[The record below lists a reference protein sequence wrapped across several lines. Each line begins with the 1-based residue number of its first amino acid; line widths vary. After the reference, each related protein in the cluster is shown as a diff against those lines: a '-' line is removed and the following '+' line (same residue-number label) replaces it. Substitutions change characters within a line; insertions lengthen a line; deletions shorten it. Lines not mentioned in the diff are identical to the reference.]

1 MKSTALARR
10 LGTAA
15 LSAVV
20 VATSATLPAAA
31 DDGTLL
37 AETESATTFRAWYRE
52 DATYA
57 VMSAAEL
64 SSLMPTTYAAGETV
78 TATSPSGVATAVVS
92 SPASDG
98 TVDLPQGAGGPVNAG
113 GIWNLANSNG
123 AHARIGIA
131 WAVFDDGGTLAETA
145 AGTGFIADA
154 AQAGPDRKAKKSE
167 VPPVAYSGDDW
178 TAVATSATLPAATV
192 TFTPP
197 EGSGLE
203 ATTWDDLSG
212 GNGARAF
219 TFNARGVWTV
229 TLTFA
234 NNTTRTAHINIQT
247 AGFVL
252 IVK

>member
-1 MKSTALARR
+1 MKGTTLVRR

-20 VATSATLPAAA
+20 VATSATLPAA

-37 AETESATTFRAWYRE
+37 AETGSAAAFRAWYRE

-64 SSLMPTTYAAGETV
+64 SSLMPATYAVSETV

-98 TVDLPQGAGGPVNAG
+98 TVDLPQGTGGPINAG
-113 GIWNLANSNG
+113 GIWSLANSNG
-123 AHARIGIA
+123 AQARIGIA
-131 WAVFDDGGTLAETA
+131 WAVFDDGGTLAETS

-154 AQAGPDRKAKKSE
+154 AQTGPDRKLKKNE

-178 TAVATSATLPAATV
+178 AGDLSKAATI

-197 EGSGLE
+197 ADSGLE
-203 ATTWDDLSG
+203 ATVWDDLAG
-212 GNGARAF
+212 DGAREFVFAQP
-219 TFNARGVWTV
+219 GLWTV

-234 NNTTRTAHINIQT
+234 DSTTQT
-247 AGFVL
+247 AVINVQSAGFIITVH
-252 IVK
+252 

>member
-1 MKSTALARR
+1 MKGTTLVRR

-20 VATSATLPAAA
+20 VATSATLPAA

-37 AETESATTFRAWYRE
+37 AETGNAATFRAWHRE

-64 SSLMPTTYAAGETV
+64 LSLMPATYRAGETV

-131 WAVFDDGGTLAETA
+131 WAIFDDGGTLVETA

-154 AQAGPDRKAKKSE
+154 AQAGPDRKLKKRE

-178 TAVATSATLPAATV
+178 AGDLSKASTI

-197 EGSGLE
+197 ADSGLE
-203 ATTWDDLSG
+203 ATVWDDLPG

-219 TFNARGVWTV
+219 TFNVKGVWTV

-234 NNTTRTAHINIQT
+234 DNTTRTAQIDIQT

-252 IVK
+252 IVR

>member
-31 DDGTLL
+31 DDGTPLL

-113 GIWNLANSNG
+113 GVWHLANSNG

-131 WAVFDDGGTLAETA
+131 WAVFDDGGTLAETS

-154 AQAGPDRKAKKSE
+154 AQTGPDRKLKKNE
-167 VPPVAYSGDDW
+167 VPPVAYSGDNWAGDL
-178 TAVATSATLPAATV
+178 SKAATI

-203 ATTWDDLSG
+203 ATTWDRTG
-212 GNGARAF
+212 TGAETF
-219 TFNARGVWTV
+219 TFNEKGIWMV
-229 TLTFA
+229 TLAFA
-234 NNTTRTAHINIQT
+234 GGTTHTAQIDIQA
-247 AGFVL
+247 AGFVF
-252 IVK
+252 VVR

>member
-1 MKSTALARR
+1 MRTWFGAIFAVVA
-10 LGTAA
+10 AA
-15 LSAVV
+15 L
-20 VATSATLPAAA
+20 TAAA

-37 AETESATTFRAWYRE
+37 AETESAATFRVWSSA

-64 SSLMPTTYAAGETV
+64 SSLMPATYAVSETV

-98 TVDLPQGAGGPVNAG
+98 TVDLPQGTGGPINAG
-113 GIWNLANSNG
+113 GIWSLANSNG
-123 AHARIGIA
+123 AQARIGIA
-131 WAVFDDGGTLAETA
+131 WAVFDDGGTLAETS

-154 AQAGPDRKAKKSE
+154 AQTGPDRKLKKNE

-178 TAVATSATLPAATV
+178 AGDLSKAATI

-197 EGSGLE
+197 ADSGLE
-203 ATTWDDLSG
+203 ATVWDDLAG
-212 GNGARAF
+212 DGAREFVFAQP
-219 TFNARGVWTV
+219 GLWTV

-234 NNTTRTAHINIQT
+234 DSTTQT
-247 AGFVL
+247 AVINVQSAGFIITVH
-252 IVK
+252 

>member
-1 MKSTALARR
+1 
-10 LGTAA
+10 
-15 LSAVV
+15 
-20 VATSATLPAAA
+20 
-31 DDGTLL
+31 
-37 AETESATTFRAWYRE
+37 
-52 DATYA
+52 
-57 VMSAAEL
+57 MSAAEL
-64 SSLMPTTYAAGETV
+64 SSLMPATYAAGETV

-98 TVDLPQGAGGPVNAG
+98 TVDLQQGAGGPINAG
-113 GIWNLANSNG
+113 GVWHLANSNG

-154 AQAGPDRKAKKSE
+154 AQAGPDRKLKQSE

-178 TAVATSATLPAATV
+178 AGDLSKAATV
-192 TFTPP
+192 SFTPP

-219 TFNARGVWTV
+219 TFNAKGVWTV

-234 NNTTRTAHINIQT
+234 DNTTRTAHIDIQ
-247 AGFVL
+247 ASGFML

>member
-31 DDGTLL
+31 DDGTPLL

-113 GIWNLANSNG
+113 GVWHLANSNG

-131 WAVFDDGGTLAETA
+131 WAVFDDGGTLAETS

-154 AQAGPDRKAKKSE
+154 AQTGPDRKLKKNE
-167 VPPVAYSGDDW
+167 VPPVAYSGDNWAGDL
-178 TAVATSATLPAATV
+178 SKAATI

-203 ATTWDDLSG
+203 ATVWNKT
-212 GNGARAF
+212 GAGAQAF
-219 TFNARGVWTV
+219 VFAQPGLWTV
-229 TLTFA
+229 ELAFA
-234 NNTTRTAHINIQT
+234 DSTKRTAVINVLS
-247 AGFVL
+247 AGFVMT
-252 IVK
+252 IR

>member
-1 MKSTALARR
+1 MKGTTLVRR

-15 LSAVV
+15 ISAVV

-37 AETESATTFRAWYRE
+37 AETESATTFRVWSSA

-64 SSLMPTTYAAGETV
+64 SSLMPTTYAASETV
-78 TATSPSGVATAVVS
+78 TATSPSGVATVVVS

-98 TVDLPQGAGGPVNAG
+98 TVGLPQGAGGPIDAG
-113 GIWNLANSNG
+113 GIWSLANSNG
-123 AHARIGIA
+123 ARARIGIA
-131 WAVFDDGGTLAETA
+131 WAVFGDGGPLAETA

-154 AQAGPDRKAKKSE
+154 AQTGSDRKLKKSE

-178 TAVATSATLPAATV
+178 AGDLSKAATI

-203 ATTWDDLSG
+203 ATTWNKTGD
-212 GNGARAF
+212 GAESF
-219 TFNARGVWTV
+219 MFNAKGTWTV
-229 TLTFA
+229 TLKFA
-234 NNTTRTAHINIQT
+234 DGTTKTATITIKST
-247 AGFVL
+247 GFTLV
-252 IVK
+252 VR

>member
-113 GIWNLANSNG
+113 GVWHLANSNG

-131 WAVFDDGGTLAETA
+131 WAVFDDGGTLAETS

-154 AQAGPDRKAKKSE
+154 AQTGPDRKLKKSE

-178 TAVATSATLPAATV
+178 AGDLSKAATV

-203 ATTWDDLSG
+203 ATTWNRTG
-212 GNGARAF
+212 EGAESF
-219 TFNARGVWTV
+219 TFNAKGVWMV

-234 NNTTRTAHINIQT
+234 DSTTRTALIDRQT
-247 AGFVL
+247 SGLF
-252 IVK
+252 IVVR

>member
-1 MKSTALARR
+1 MKGTTLVRR

-31 DDGTLL
+31 EDGTLL
-37 AETESATTFRAWYRE
+37 AETGSATTFRAWYRE

-57 VMSAAEL
+57 VMSATEL
-64 SSLMPTTYAAGETV
+64 SSLMPATYAAGETL

-113 GIWNLANSNG
+113 GVWHLANSNG

-145 AGTGFIADA
+145 AGTGFIVDA
-154 AQAGPDRKAKKSE
+154 SQTGPDRKLKKSE

-178 TAVATSATLPAATV
+178 TGDLSKAATV
-192 TFTPP
+192 TFTSPG
-197 EGSGLE
+197 GS
-203 ATTWDDLSG
+203 ATTWSKAG
-212 GNGARAF
+212 TGADTF
-219 TFNARGVWTV
+219 TFSERGTWKVELWYEGSDTSGDPD
-229 TLTFA
+229 A
-234 NNTTRTAHINIQT
+234 TALIDIST
-247 AGFVL
+247 GGFML
-252 IVK
+252 IIR

>member
-1 MKSTALARR
+1 MRTWFGAIFAVVA
-10 LGTAA
+10 AA
-15 LSAVV
+15 L
-20 VATSATLPAAA
+20 TAAA

-37 AETESATTFRAWYRE
+37 AETESAATFRVWSSA

-64 SSLMPTTYAAGETV
+64 SSLMPATYAVSETV

-98 TVDLPQGAGGPVNAG
+98 TVDLPQGTGGPINAG
-113 GIWNLANSNG
+113 GIWSLANSNG
-123 AHARIGIA
+123 AQARIGIA
-131 WAVFDDGGTLAETA
+131 WAVFDDGGTLAETS

-154 AQAGPDRKAKKSE
+154 AQAGPDRKLKKRE

-178 TAVATSATLPAATV
+178 AGDLYKAATV

-197 EGSGLE
+197 ESSGLE
-203 ATTWDDLSG
+203 ATTWDDLPG

-234 NNTTRTAHINIQT
+234 DNTTRTAQIDIQT
-247 AGFVL
+247 AGFML
-252 IVK
+252 IVR

>member
-1 MKSTALARR
+1 MRTRFGAIFAAVAAAL
-10 LGTAA
+10 TAA
-15 LSAVV
+15 AE
-20 VATSATLPAAA
+20 
-31 DDGTLL
+31 DGTLL
-37 AETESATTFRAWYRE
+37 AETGSAATFRAWSSA

-64 SSLMPTTYAAGETV
+64 SSLMPATYAAGETV

-123 AHARIGIA
+123 AQARIGIA
-131 WAVFDDGGTLAETA
+131 WAVFDDGGTLAETS

-154 AQAGPDRKAKKSE
+154 AQAGPDRKLKKRE

-178 TAVATSATLPAATV
+178 AGDLSKAATI

-197 EGSGLE
+197 ADSGLE
-203 ATTWDDLSG
+203 TTTWDDLPS
-212 GNGARAF
+212 GNGARVF

-234 NNTTRTAHINIQT
+234 DNTTRTAQIDIQT
-247 AGFVL
+247 SGFMI

>member
-1 MKSTALARR
+1 MRTWFGAIFAAVA
-10 LGTAA
+10 AA
-15 LSAVV
+15 L
-20 VATSATLPAAA
+20 TAAA

-37 AETESATTFRAWYRE
+37 AETESAATFRVWSSA

-64 SSLMPTTYAAGETV
+64 SSLMPATYAVSETV

-98 TVDLPQGAGGPVNAG
+98 TVDLPQGTGGPINAG
-113 GIWNLANSNG
+113 GIWSLANSNG
-123 AHARIGIA
+123 AQARIGIA
-131 WAVFDDGGTLAETA
+131 WAVFDDGGTLAETS

-154 AQAGPDRKAKKSE
+154 AQTGPDRKLKKNE

-178 TAVATSATLPAATV
+178 AGDLSKAATI

-197 EGSGLE
+197 ADSGLE
-203 ATTWDDLSG
+203 ATVWDDLAG
-212 GNGARAF
+212 DGAREFVFAQP
-219 TFNARGVWTV
+219 GLWTV

-234 NNTTRTAHINIQT
+234 DSTTQT
-247 AGFVL
+247 AVINVQSAGFIITVH
-252 IVK
+252 

>member
-98 TVDLPQGAGGPVNAG
+98 TVDLPQGAGGPINAG
-113 GIWNLANSNG
+113 GVWHLANSNG
-123 AHARIGIA
+123 THARIGIA
-131 WAVFDDGGTLAETA
+131 WAVFDDGGTLAETS

-154 AQAGPDRKAKKSE
+154 AQTGPDRKLKKNE

-178 TAVATSATLPAATV
+178 TGDISKAATV

-203 ATTWDDLSG
+203 ATTWDDLPG

-234 NNTTRTAHINIQT
+234 DNPTRTALIDIQT
-247 AGFVL
+247 AGFMI